1 MKVANKAGG
10 HAMSKNIIRGAFVVA
25 AFLLA
30 ATIASAQQSGSA
42 EEAKAM
48 LERAVAALKS
58 DKSAALGQMNDKS
71 NKQFHDRDLY
81 VFCVTMDDGKLTT
94 TANPALIGT
103 DARALKAGDDPF
115 GQRIYDAMKNTSPG
129 SISTVDYK
137 FPKPG
142 TTEYVP
148 KQSFVTRIGDQGCGV
163 GYYK

>member
-1 MKVANKAGG
+1 MRRSLALSAVAVLLTSTFAG
-10 HAMSKNIIRGAFVVA
+10 
-25 AFLLA
+25 
-30 ATIASAQQSGSA
+30 AQQSGTA

-58 DKSAALGQMNDKS
+58 DEAAALKEMNDKT
-71 NKQFHDRDLY
+71 NKKYHDRDLY
-81 VFCVTMDDGKLTT
+81 VFCVAMADGKLTT

-103 DARALKAGDDPF
+103 DARTLKAGDDPF
-115 GQRIYDAMKNTSPG
+115 GQRIFDTLKSTAPG
-129 SISTVDYK
+129 AIATIDYK

-148 KQSFVTRIGDQGCGV
+148 KQSFVTRVGDQGCGV